1 MPLVFLYLCRSRD
14 QRIERNEVNFFMM
27 SLKEYLQSRTF
38 LFQMMI
44 ALAIIG
50 VLAYLFMHW
59 LTYTTDHGNE
69 ITVPDLRKL
78 SELQVEEKL
87 DDLNLDYVLLD
98 SVDYNPDFPK
108 HTVVEQD
115 PVAGSKVKE
124 DRKIYIKINS
134 SGFTT
139 VKIPNLIEKTYRQA
153 LPTLKALGLEEGTIT
168 YKPYIGKDMV
178 LEMRWNG
185 KKLNPGDKVFK
196 SSKIDLV
203 LGDGEVG
210 FNETEMDSI
219 PVTGEIPANAN

>member
-1 MPLVFLYLCRSRD
+1 MPLVFLYLCRGLD
-14 QRIERNEVNFFMM
+14 QRIESNEVKYFMM

-44 ALAIIG
+44 AIVIIG
-50 VLAYLFMHW
+50 ALAYLFMHW

-69 ITVPDLRKL
+69 ITVPNLRKL
-78 SELQVEEKL
+78 SELEVEEKL

-153 LPTLKALGLEEGTIT
+153 VPTLKALGLEEGTIT
-168 YKPYIGKDMV
+168 YKPYLGKDMV
-178 LEMRWNG
+178 IEMRWNG

-203 LGDGEVG
+203 LGDGKVG
-210 FNETEMDSI
+210 FNEAEMDSI
-219 PVTGEIPANAN
+219 PVTEEIPENAE